1 MHAILVCF
9 VLFTY
14 QYQSGSGLFMHIH
27 PIYFAVPENAIG
39 KIPSGLFRWYHTIA
53 PVPMKQ
59 LLKNMIKL
67 YMIKEYMYNI
77 TKTMGYML
85 R

>member
-1 MHAILVCF
+1 
-9 VLFTY
+9 
-14 QYQSGSGLFMHIH
+14 MHIH

-59 LLKNMIKL
+59 LLKNMIK
-67 YMIKEYMYNI
+67 
-77 TKTMGYML
+77 
-85 R
+85 